1 MPHPD
6 PLPPPTADRSTGDG
20 PTADRA
26 TENGTTADGAMTDR
40 RSAGTAWRGALAALR
55 HAAPALLV
63 FAAVRVVCLVALA
76 VRSAAAGSS
85 PLTLLSA
92 RWDSLW
98 YVRVVEHGYDF
109 TLTAPDGRVLSDM
122 AFFPLLPWLERA
134 VGAVTP
140 LSPGHA
146 GLAISAVASLAA
158 AWAVFRVVDTLYGA
172 RPAFFAVAVWA
183 ALPVGIVQSMA
194 YSESLFTALA
204 AWSLY
209 GVLRGDWVRAGLL
222 ASLAGLTRPVGL
234 AVAAAV
240 WAGMWLAWRRGV
252 VSAPRSGR
260 TDAGAAGTGAGAG
273 TGTAGPG
280 AGTGASASAGARP
293 RTGDVRRM
301 LLGALLAPVGAVSYV
316 LWVGVREGAL
326 FGYLDVQA
334 AWGNGFD
341 GGVAFARFV
350 TGLPLPAALGLTAG
364 VAALLWLYWT
374 GVRRGQPLPLL
385 VYSGVVLALALGS
398 SGYFGSKPRLLMPAF
413 PLLIP
418 LAVALARARPRTS
431 AAAVVLAT
439 AVAAWYGAVWLNGS
453 GPP

>member
-1 MPHPD
+1 MSPS
-6 PLPPPTADRSTGDG
+6 AAG
-20 PTADRA
+20 
-26 TENGTTADGAMTDR
+26 
-40 RSAGTAWRGALAALR
+40 RSAVVGRPKAGRLGTRALAALR
-55 HAAPALLV
+55 HAGPALLV
-63 FAAVRVVCLVALA
+63 FTAVRVVCLVALA
-76 VRSAAAGSS
+76 VRSAAEGSS

-98 YVRVVEHGYDF
+98 YARVVEHGYDF

-134 VGAVTP
+134 VGALTP
-140 LSPGHA
+140 LGPGHA

-158 AWAVFRVVDTLYGA
+158 AWGIHQVVGTLYGA
-172 RPAFFAVAVWA
+172 RPAFFAVVVWA

-252 VSAPRSGR
+252 VTAARSG
-260 TDAGAAGTGAGAG
+260 TDAGPDTDTGGDGGAGTNAGTGPGPGAGIGAGAG
-273 TGTAGPG
+273 TGGGAPPHTRNPTRAGH
-280 AGTGASASAGARP
+280 
-293 RTGDVRRM
+293 RRM
-301 LLGALLAPVGAVSYV
+301 LLGALLAPVGAASYV

-350 TGLPLPAALGLTAG
+350 AGLPLPAALGLTAG

-431 AAAVVLAT
+431 ATVVVLAT

>member
-1 MPHPD
+1 MG
-6 PLPPPTADRSTGDG
+6 LPVVGRPTAGRLGS
-20 PTADRA
+20 R
-26 TENGTTADGAMTDR
+26 
-40 RSAGTAWRGALAALR
+40 ALAALR
-55 HAAPALLV
+55 HAGPALLV
-63 FAAVRVVCLVALA
+63 YTAVRVVCLVALA
-76 VRSAAAGSS
+76 VRSAAEGSS

-98 YVRVVEHGYDF
+98 YARVVEHGYDF

-140 LSPGHA
+140 LGPGHA

-158 AWAVFRVVDTLYGA
+158 AWGIHRVVGTLYGA
-172 RPAFFAVAVWA
+172 RPAFFAVVVWA

-252 VSAPRSGR
+252 VTAARSG
-260 TDAGAAGTGAGAG
+260 TDAGPDTDTGGDGGAG
-273 TGTAGPG
+273 TNAVTGPPPWARTRSPTRAGH
-280 AGTGASASAGARP
+280 
-293 RTGDVRRM
+293 RRM
-301 LLGALLAPVGAVSYV
+301 LLGALLAPVGAASYV

-431 AAAVVLAT
+431 ATVAVLAT

>member
-1 MPHPD
+1 M
-6 PLPPPTADRSTGDG
+6 
-20 PTADRA
+20 
-26 TENGTTADGAMTDR
+26 
-40 RSAGTAWRGALAALR
+40 
-55 HAAPALLV
+55 
-63 FAAVRVVCLVALA
+63 
-76 VRSAAAGSS
+76 
-85 PLTLLSA
+85 
-92 RWDSLW
+92 
-98 YVRVVEHGYDF
+98 VEHGYDF

-134 VGAVTP
+134 VGALTP

-158 AWAVFRVVDTLYGA
+158 AWGIHRVVGTLYGA
-172 RPAFFAVAVWA
+172 RPAFFAVVVWA

-252 VSAPRSGR
+252 VTAARSGAEAGP
-260 TDAGAAGTGAGAG
+260 DAGGDGGAGTDTGTGAPPWARTRSPTRAG
-273 TGTAGPG
+273 H
-280 AGTGASASAGARP
+280 
-293 RTGDVRRM
+293 RRM
-301 LLGALLAPVGAVSYV
+301 LLGALLAPVGAASYV

-350 TGLPLPAALGLTAG
+350 AGLPLPAALGLTAG

-431 AAAVVLAT
+431 ATVAVLAT

>member
-1 MPHPD
+1 MG
-6 PLPPPTADRSTGDG
+6 RW
-20 PTADRA
+20 
-26 TENGTTADGAMTDR
+26 
-40 RSAGTAWRGALAALR
+40 SAGRHGPRALAALR

-63 FAAVRVVCLVALA
+63 YTAVRVVCLVALA
-76 VRSAAAGSS
+76 VRSAAEGSS

-98 YVRVVEHGYDF
+98 YARVVEHGYDF

-122 AFFPLLPWLERA
+122 AFFPLLPWLEQA

-158 AWAVFRVVDTLYGA
+158 AWGIHRVVGTLYGA
-172 RPAFFAVAVWA
+172 RPAFFAVVVWA

-240 WAGMWLAWRRGV
+240 WAGIWLAWRRGV
-252 VSAPRSGR
+252 VTAARSE
-260 TDAGAAGTGAGAG
+260 TDAGPDAGGDGGAGTDTGTGTGPGAGAG
-273 TGTAGPG
+273 LGTGTGPG
-280 AGTGASASAGARP
+280 AGIGAGAGAPPHTRSP
-293 RTGDVRRM
+293 TRAGHRRM
-301 LLGALLAPVGAVSYV
+301 LLGALLAPVGAASYV

-350 TGLPLPAALGLTAG
+350 AGLPLPAALGLTAG

-431 AAAVVLAT
+431 TAVVVLAT

>member
-1 MPHPD
+1 MGR
-6 PLPPPTADRSTGDG
+6 PTAGRL
-20 PTADRA
+20 
-26 TENGTTADGAMTDR
+26 GTR
-40 RSAGTAWRGALAALR
+40 ALAALR
-55 HAAPALLV
+55 HAGPALLV
-63 FAAVRVVCLVALA
+63 FTAVRVVCLVALA
-76 VRSAAAGSS
+76 VRSAAEGSS

-98 YVRVVEHGYDF
+98 YARVVEHGYDF

-140 LSPGHA
+140 LGPGHA

-158 AWAVFRVVDTLYGA
+158 AWGIHRVVGTLYGA
-172 RPAFFAVAVWA
+172 RPAFFAVVVWA

-252 VSAPRSGR
+252 VTAARSG
-260 TDAGAAGTGAGAG
+260 TDAGPDADAGADGGAGTDTGTSPGAGIGAGAG
-273 TGTAGPG
+273 TGPGGGAPPHTRNPTRAGH
-280 AGTGASASAGARP
+280 
-293 RTGDVRRM
+293 RRM
-301 LLGALLAPVGAVSYV
+301 LLGALLAPVGAASYV

-431 AAAVVLAT
+431 ATVAVLAT

>member
-1 MPHPD
+1 MGRPKAGR
-6 PLPPPTADRSTGDG
+6 L
-20 PTADRA
+20 
-26 TENGTTADGAMTDR
+26 GTR
-40 RSAGTAWRGALAALR
+40 ALAALR
-55 HAAPALLV
+55 HAGPALLV
-63 FAAVRVVCLVALA
+63 FTAVRVVCLVALA
-76 VRSAAAGSS
+76 VRSAAEGSS

-98 YVRVVEHGYDF
+98 YARVVEHGYDF

-134 VGAVTP
+134 VGALTP
-140 LSPGHA
+140 LGPGHA

-158 AWAVFRVVDTLYGA
+158 AWGIHQVVGTLYGA
-172 RPAFFAVAVWA
+172 RPAFFAVVVWA

-252 VSAPRSGR
+252 VTAARSG
-260 TDAGAAGTGAGAG
+260 TDAGPDTDTGGDGGAGTNAGTGPGPGAGIGAGAG
-273 TGTAGPG
+273 TGGGAPPHTRNPTRAGH
-280 AGTGASASAGARP
+280 
-293 RTGDVRRM
+293 RRM
-301 LLGALLAPVGAVSYV
+301 LLGALLAPVGAASYV

-350 TGLPLPAALGLTAG
+350 AGLPLPAALGLTAG

-431 AAAVVLAT
+431 ATVVVLAT